1 MSIPDK
7 LKDRYE
13 IQEVLGRGGMGLVF
27 RAWDGVVKRDVA
39 LKTLRD
45 APNRAALQLFFKECE
60 VLAALSHPNIIEIF
74 DVGEFEDDGQSK
86 PFFVMP
92 LLAGATLDKLIRT
105 ASHRLTVERVA
116 DIVCQACRGLQA
128 AHERGLIHR
137 DIKPSNLFVMDDDA
151 VKIIDFGVAHMTQAD
166 QSVGLKGTLVY
177 MAPEQLQMKPATPA
191 SDIYA
196 LGVVCYEVLTR
207 RRPFEGAKESD
218 IADSI
223 LRVAPPP
230 VSDINPAVS
239 QTLSRVVHKALAKQ
253 PWNRYS
259 SAREFAETLQKALR
273 DEPIEFFDPARIQPR
288 IDRAA
293 KAFEQGDAPF
303 ALEILGELEAE
314 GHIDPAITPL
324 RRQIEQ
330 AQRQKTIGLLL
341 ESARTRFEHN
351 EYPLALQKIQEV
363 LQLDPGNAPAL
374 GLKTSIEN
382 KTVTQK
388 IEDWLRL
395 ARQHIDNQAYG
406 PAREAIGNVLQ
417 LKPGAPGA
425 AQLLSEIDRL
435 EEEYVR
441 ARKEKESLYQAAQE
455 AWNAGEVTTA
465 LSKMERVLELDQK
478 APETATPERAA
489 SYQSFYNKV
498 RSEHESLKHSYAE
511 ARKHLADQ
519 NFAQALAIAGEW
531 LGKYPGHALFQALKF
546 DIEERQRQ
554 QHSARIAVIGRQ
566 VETEPDLDRR
576 VHILEQAVAQ
586 FPGESH
592 FERQVKPMRE
602 KRDLVN
608 SIAAKARYHEERGQY
623 AEALGQWEIL
633 GAIYG
638 QYPGLGFEVE
648 RVTKKKDQQA
658 LVEAKA
664 RWMEQ
669 IERAVA
675 SGDFARA
682 LALAAS
688 ADAEFPNDAE
698 LAEARQL
705 AAESA
710 ARAEEAGQAL
720 AQGQALWQ
728 QQSFEDGQTAMRR
741 ALELEPKNP
750 AIRNAVVETLVERA
764 RALVD
769 SDWRAA
775 EPLIQQ
781 ALEIEP
787 NHVLA
792 KNLRITAQD
801 HKRDEAVIRCFTQAR
816 EFRVAGDF
824 AGALAEAEKCLAQY
838 PLDPRLAQLRDIL
851 VREQNAAGRLK
862 ARSADLETLRQIE
875 EQAGAAASPSELA
888 SILERARSVAAPYVE
903 DAEFGMILGGLEHRL
918 AAWPP
923 EAAEAAAL
931 GASVA
936 AAPPVPPVAAPV
948 ADEIPTAATL
958 LPETLLSAVPPPPA
972 GPEAPFS
979 PTGMFAASGM
989 PLPAAVE
996 AQPAPP
1002 GAGPAAPPL
1011 FPAGPPPLAAPFGP
1025 LPPGAPPPAWPA
1037 PPYGAPGAPPPAPL
1051 PRKPGLNPALLWGG
1065 VGALAVAVLVL
1076 TSIFVIPKLRR
1087 PPPPT
1092 VSSVRVEVRTWPPG
1106 AVVRVN
1112 GKIRGTS
1119 NFQLEAEPGA
1129 YQIEAA
1135 LEGYQPASTTAQL
1148 KRGLTAPVE
1157 LTLQPLPQTVRLI
1170 TDLTSGQVTLDNQA
1184 PRELQDG
1191 QVTID
1196 AVTPGKHT
1204 LKLAGRSGQAD
1215 FTFELVPGAVPLL
1228 DGPLNVKN
1236 VSGLIVSSFAN
1247 RARVYATLSP
1257 AKVDVDGRPA
1267 GEAGAEGLQ
1276 IASLASGAHELTV
1289 SDGRTQLKKVIE
1301 AGVAPVLTAFFQ
1313 SDENIGTIVVLA
1325 AEDDV
1330 DVYIDGQK
1338 YRRQTSRGGQLRIPR
1353 PPRQYRVRVAKQGFQ
1368 DVPEQVAEVRKGE
1381 EKRVIFNLVPLPT
1394 TAHLTI
1400 QGTPGAQ
1407 VFIDSAPA
1415 GSLLADGHFQVSNLS
1430 PGEHTIELRKDR
1442 MRSHPMR
1449 RTFVAGQ
1456 TVALLD
1462 SDVTLLGGPGTLRLN
1477 LTPASAQATVTRA
1490 GHPPQA
1496 LSGQTT
1502 ELDEGSYIVTA
1513 SAPGY
1518 FERSERVQIVGGQTA
1533 SLTLTLTRVPRGPS
1547 AMGMEGWE
1555 DAAAWS
1561 PSEGWYVRRGG
1572 GFVLYR
1578 PTGRPGVYS
1587 LTLMAAS
1594 GGLLRG
1600 KNLEWVVGFRDPRN
1614 YTLFRL
1620 DKESFRRISCVNG
1633 RRTELLKQPHRLGL
1647 KDVAVT
1653 LQIEVTPTT
1662 VVTRAQNQGQW
1673 IALDSWTAPDA
1684 HFVDGRFGLLVEG
1697 RDEVRLSGF
1706 KFTPKE

>member
-1 MSIPDK
+1 
-7 LKDRYE
+7 
-13 IQEVLGRGGMGLVF
+13 
-27 RAWDGVVKRDVA
+27 
-39 LKTLRD
+39 
-45 APNRAALQLFFKECE
+45 
-60 VLAALSHPNIIEIF
+60 
-74 DVGEFEDDGQSK
+74 
-86 PFFVMP
+86 
-92 LLAGATLDKLIRT
+92 
-105 ASHRLTVERVA
+105 
-116 DIVCQACRGLQA
+116 
-128 AHERGLIHR
+128 
-137 DIKPSNLFVMDDDA
+137 
-151 VKIIDFGVAHMTQAD
+151 
-166 QSVGLKGTLVY
+166 
-177 MAPEQLQMKPATPA
+177 
-191 SDIYA
+191 
-196 LGVVCYEVLTR
+196 
-207 RRPFEGAKESD
+207 
-218 IADSI
+218 
-223 LRVAPPP
+223 
-230 VSDINPAVS
+230 
-239 QTLSRVVHKALAKQ
+239 
-253 PWNRYS
+253 
-259 SAREFAETLQKALR
+259 
-273 DEPIEFFDPARIQPR
+273 
-288 IDRAA
+288 
-293 KAFEQGDAPF
+293 
-303 ALEILGELEAE
+303 
-314 GHIDPAITPL
+314 
-324 RRQIEQ
+324 
-330 AQRQKTIGLLL
+330 
-341 ESARTRFEHN
+341 
-351 EYPLALQKIQEV
+351 
-363 LQLDPGNAPAL
+363 
-374 GLKTSIEN
+374 
-382 KTVTQK
+382 
-388 IEDWLRL
+388 
-395 ARQHIDNQAYG
+395 
-406 PAREAIGNVLQ
+406 
-417 LKPGAPGA
+417 
-425 AQLLSEIDRL
+425 
-435 EEEYVR
+435 
-441 ARKEKESLYQAAQE
+441 
-455 AWNAGEVTTA
+455 
-465 LSKMERVLELDQK
+465 
-478 APETATPERAA
+478 
-489 SYQSFYNKV
+489 
-498 RSEHESLKHSYAE
+498 
-511 ARKHLADQ
+511 
-519 NFAQALAIAGEW
+519 
-531 LGKYPGHALFQALKF
+531 
-546 DIEERQRQ
+546 
-554 QHSARIAVIGRQ
+554 RQ

-576 VHILEQAVAQ
+576 VHILEQAVVQ

-592 FERQVKPMRE
+592 FERQIKPMRE

-648 RVTKKKDQQA
+648 RVAKKKDQQA

-664 RWMEQ
+664 RWIEQ

-741 ALELEPKNP
+741 ALELEPRNP

-764 RALVD
+764 RALID

-792 KNLRITAQD
+792 KSLRITAQD

-816 EFRVAGDF
+816 QFRVAGDF
-824 AGALAEAEKCLAQY
+824 ARALEEAEKCLAQY
-838 PLDPRLAQLRDIL
+838 PFDPRLAQLRDIL
-851 VREQNAAGRLK
+851 VRELNAAGRLQS
-862 ARSADLETLRQIE
+862 RSADLETLRQIE

-888 SILERARSVAAPYVE
+888 STLERARSVAAPYAE
-903 DAEFGMILGGLEHRL
+903 DAEFGMILAGLEHRL

-923 EAAEAAAL
+923 EAAEAAVL
-931 GASVA
+931 SASVA
-936 AAPPVPPVAAPV
+936 AAPPVPPVAAPM
-948 ADEIPTAATL
+948 AGEIPTLATV
-958 LPETLLSAVPPPPA
+958 LPETLLSAVPPAAA
-972 GPEAPFS
+972 GPEAPLS
-979 PTGMFAASGM
+979 PTGMFAASEM
-989 PLPAAVE
+989 PLPAPVE

-1002 GAGPAAPPL
+1002 VAGAAAPPL
-1011 FPAGPPPLAAPFGP
+1011 FPAGPAPLAAPFGP
-1025 LPPGAPPPAWPA
+1025 VPPGAPPPAWPA
-1037 PPYGAPGAPPPAPL
+1037 PPYGAPAAPPPAWPAPPYGAPAAPP

-1065 VGALAVAVLVL
+1065 VGALAVAALVL
-1076 TSIFVIPKLRR
+1076 FSMFVIPKLRR
-1087 PPPPT
+1087 AAPSAG
-1092 VSSVRVEVRTWPPG
+1092 SSVRVEVRTWPPG

-1119 NFQLEAEPGA
+1119 NFQLEAEPGV

-1148 KRGLTAPVE
+1148 KRGPTAPVE

-1196 AVTPGKHT
+1196 AVAPGKHT

-1313 SDENIGTIVVLA
+1313 SDENVGTIVVLT
-1325 AEDDV
+1325 AEDGV

-1338 YRRQTSRGGQLRIPR
+1338 YRRQTARGGQLRIQR
-1353 PPRQYRVRVAKQGFQ
+1353 QPRQYRIRVAKQGFQ

-1381 EKRVIFNLVPLPT
+1381 ENRVTFNLVPLPT
-1394 TAHLTI
+1394 TAHLTV

-1407 VFIDSAPA
+1407 VFIDGAPA
-1415 GSLLADGHFQVSNLS
+1415 GSLPADGRFQLSNLG

-1442 MRSHPMR
+1442 MRSHPIR
-1449 RTFVAGQ
+1449 RTFAAGQ

-1462 SDVTLLGGPGTLRLN
+1462 SEVALLGGPGTLRLN

-1533 SLTLTLTRVPRGPS
+1533 SLTLTLTREPRRPS

-1600 KNLEWVVGFRDPRN
+1600 KNLEWVIGFTDPRN

-1620 DKESFRRISCVNG
+1620 DKDNFRRISCVNG

-1673 IALDSWTAPDA
+1673 LALDSWTAPDG
-1684 HFVDGRFGLLVEG
+1684 HFVDGRFGLLLEG

-1706 KFTPKE
+1706 KFTPTE